1 VARMIVRVRGP
12 VKRELRK
19 LRQKTTDKGLAAR
32 CQIVLLWGEG
42 KTWFDVAEAVGCSLS
57 WVGRVIRRF
66 RDHGIAGLHD
76 RREDNGQAK
85 LDERYL
91 ALLYETV
98 DKQPPDF
105 GYPRPTWT
113 QELLAK
119 VMEQLTGVKV
129 HPGTMSRALQR
140 IGARLGRPKPVVGC
154 PWSNSA
160 KGRRLAA
167 IRRAMDGISL
177 GEVAV
182 HLDEVDIHLNPK
194 IGPDW
199 MNRGQQK
206 EVMTPGQNVKRYVCG
221 ALDRATGC
229 IEYVAGDRKN
239 GLLFLATLDRLLKV
253 HPHAARIHVVLDN
266 FKIHS
271 SKQVQAWMKQNGQ
284 RIRLHF
290 LPPYCPDHNKIER
303 KWRDLHAAVTR
314 NHRCKTIEELMT
326 EVERWLKQRNREARQ
341 QRRQLRKLAA

>member
-1 VARMIVRVRGP
+1 MVVRVRGP

-42 KTWFDVAEAVGCSLS
+42 ELWFEIAKAVGCSIS
-57 WVGRVIRRF
+57 WVGRVVRRF
-66 RDHGIAGLHD
+66 RNHGIAGLHD

-91 ALLYETV
+91 ATLYETV

-119 VMEQLTGVKV
+119 VMEEKTDVKV
-129 HPGTMSRALQR
+129 HPGTMSRALKM
-140 IGARLGRPKPVVGC
+140 IGARLGQPKPVVGC
-154 PWSNSA
+154 PWSKAA
-160 KGRRLAA
+160 KNRRLAV
-167 IRRAMDGISL
+167 IRRAIDGIAV

-182 HLDEVDIHLNPK
+182 YLDEVDIHLNPK
-194 IGPDW
+194 IGADW
-199 MNRGQQK
+199 MNRGKQK
-206 EVMTPGQNVKRYVCG
+206 EVMTPGQNVKRYLCG
-221 ALDRATGC
+221 ALNAQTGC
-229 IEYVAGDRKN
+229 IEYVAGERKN
-239 GLLFLATLDRLLKV
+239 SLLFLSTLERLLKAY
-253 HPHAARIHVVLDN
+253 PLATMIHVVLDN
-266 FKIHS
+266 FRIHS
-271 SKQVQAWMKQNGQ
+271 SKQVEAWMKQNGH

-314 NHRCKTIEELMT
+314 NHRCKSIEELMRN
-326 EVERWLKQRNREARQ
+326 VKQWLNARNRTSRQ
-341 QRRQLRKLAA
+341 QRRRLAA

>member
-1 VARMIVRVRGP
+1 MARMVVRVRGP

-42 KTWFDVAEAVGCSLS
+42 ELWFEIAKAVGCSIS
-57 WVGRVIRRF
+57 WVGRVVRRF
-66 RDHGIAGLHD
+66 RNHGIAGLHD

-91 ALLYETV
+91 ATLYETV

-119 VMEQLTGVKV
+119 VMEEKTDVKV
-129 HPGTMSRALQR
+129 HPGTMSRALKM
-140 IGARLGRPKPVVGC
+140 IGARLGQPKPVVGC
-154 PWSNSA
+154 PWSKAA
-160 KGRRLAA
+160 KNRRLAV
-167 IRRAMDGISL
+167 IRRAIDGIAV

-182 HLDEVDIHLNPK
+182 YLDEVDIHLNPK
-194 IGPDW
+194 IGADW
-199 MNRGQQK
+199 MNRGKQK
-206 EVMTPGQNVKRYVCG
+206 EVMTPGQNVKRYLCG
-221 ALDRATGC
+221 ALNAQTGC
-229 IEYVAGDRKN
+229 IEYVAGERKN
-239 GLLFLATLDRLLKV
+239 SLLFLSTLERLLKAY
-253 HPHAARIHVVLDN
+253 PLATMIHVVLDN
-266 FKIHS
+266 FRIHS
-271 SKQVQAWMKQNGQ
+271 SKQVEAWMKQNGH

-314 NHRCKTIEELMT
+314 NHRCKSIEELMRN
-326 EVERWLKQRNREARQ
+326 VKQWLNARNRTSRQ
-341 QRRQLRKLAA
+341 QRRRLAA